1 MKTVGEAFA
10 AAVRDNVAT
19 LREAEGMIRGGSGVE
34 GVHKMRTSSRRLRS
48 AVKYLGG
55 HLDRATRAQLQHD
68 LKDLMAALGPVRDHD
83 VLIGEI
89 AKTPGIA
96 PPDVE
101 TLAEAV
107 RKRRERPALRMLEWL
122 SGGRHRALLGGLEAA
137 ARQAG
142 SAAVTAAGPARITR
156 AIADVVA
163 SKPAWESAADEALHD
178 TRKAVKK
185 LRYAL
190 EAFQPAYGRP
200 VGRMIEAC
208 RELQEALG
216 AVQDAAMFGEQL
228 RGLRTFA
235 AGQFI
240 ATVRGAA
247 EAVKARLP
255 KVWER
260 ALGRRMLGRLG
271 AHLMRRMIAEPEAS
285 HSLGEQSLASLGEQS
300 LASARRA

>member
-10 AAVRDNVAT
+10 VAVRDHVAT
-19 LREAEGMIRGGSGVE
+19 LREAEGMIRGGGGVE
-34 GVHKMRTSSRRLRS
+34 GVHRMRTSSRRLRS
-48 AVKYLGG
+48 AVKYLGA
-55 HLDRATRAQLQHD
+55 HLPVATRAALQAG
-68 LKDLMAALGPVRDHD
+68 LKGLMAALGPVRDHD

-96 PPDVE
+96 AADAAS
-101 TLAEAV
+101 LAEAV
-107 RKRRERPALRMLEWL
+107 RKRRERPALGMLEWL
-122 SGGRHRALLGGLEAA
+122 SGPRHRALLDGLEEAA
-137 ARQAG
+137 HLAG
-142 SAAVTAAGPARITR
+142 SVPVTAAGPARITK
-156 AIADVVA
+156 AIAAVVA
-163 SKPAWESAADEALHD
+163 SKPAWGSAADEALHD

-190 EAFQPAYGRP
+190 EAFQPAYGKAM
-200 VGRMIEAC
+200 GRMIEAC
-208 RELQEALG
+208 RDLQEALG

-271 AHLMRRMIAEPEAS
+271 AHLLRRIALEPEAETVE
-285 HSLGEQSLASLGEQS
+285 LKAVV
-300 LASARRA
+300 